1 VYIYRYIYTNERKE
15 DDDDVFYLSLK
26 IYLFLQK
33 PHARTWLLSN
43 SIYPEFKEDFK
54 RRICADRFKIC
65 SSPHHQLAEGDTSA
79 FSEQSMNLSDM
90 TNLTNISEGGTSTS
104 NSKGSNPRFQ
114 NWLEAA
120 KFYM

>member
-1 VYIYRYIYTNERKE
+1 MKRKE

-65 SSPHHQLAEGDTSA
+65 SSSHHQLAEGDTSA

-90 TNLTNISEGGTSTS
+90 TNLTNISERV